1 MIFQIALYAGIF
13 LTVLG
18 LVGLGACIRKALA
31 VKRGAADGSSAAM
44 HRLVALN
51 MAAVGTAFLG
61 LALVTAGL
69 VFG

>member
-1 MIFQIALYAGIF
+1 MAQIALYAGIV

-18 LVGLGACIRKALA
+18 LVGLGTCIRRALA
-31 VKRGAADGSSAAM
+31 IRRGEADGSSAAM

-61 LALVTAGL
+61 LALVTVGL
-69 VFG
+69 IFG

>member
-1 MIFQIALYAGIF
+1 MAQIALYAGIF
-13 LTVLG
+13 LTILG

-31 VKRGAADGSSAAM
+31 VKRGEGDGSSAGM

-61 LALVTAGL
+61 LAFVTVGL
-69 VFG
+69 IFG

>member
-1 MIFQIALYAGIF
+1 MAAVALWAGLA

-18 LVGLGACIRKALA
+18 LVGLGLCIRRALG
-31 VKRGAADGSSAAM
+31 VKRGRSDGSSRAM

-61 LALVTAGL
+61 LALVTVGL
-69 VFG
+69 IFR